1 MAIVSTDMNLPS
13 RPWSSEVRQ
22 LVFIGFS
29 AIIAVVLSYSY
40 VATVGLSEMLFAIVG
55 AGLLLAL
62 VVILPV
68 ILLD

>member
-1 MAIVSTDMNLPS
+1 MNLPS
-13 RPWSSEVRQ
+13 RQWSSEVRQ
-22 LVFIGFS
+22 LLFIAFA
-29 AIIAVVLSYSY
+29 AITAVVLSYSY
-40 VATVGLSEMLFAIVG
+40 VTTVGRSEMLFAIVG